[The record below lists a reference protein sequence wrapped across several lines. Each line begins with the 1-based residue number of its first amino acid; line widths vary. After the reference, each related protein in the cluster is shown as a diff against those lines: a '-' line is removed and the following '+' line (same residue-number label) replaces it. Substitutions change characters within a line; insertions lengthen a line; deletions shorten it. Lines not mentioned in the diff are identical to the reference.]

1 MTTSPNG
8 TTAQR
13 KKLRIAVVQPHLA
26 VGAVEMNLRL
36 CASLVREASVM
47 HSPDVILLPEAM
59 TSPNVFHRSLR
70 RVPQPVDGAPYQMI
84 VRLAKELHC
93 TVGGGFLSVRGQ
105 HARHTYVLAE
115 PDGTTH
121 LHDKD
126 EPSMWETNFYSAGK
140 DQGLTSTS
148 FGNVGLAMGFE
159 WGRSRTARRLRNKA
173 DVVLGGSCW
182 WGGPTWPVMR
192 EWMAR
197 DHQYNALAC
206 GEAPTIMARMVG
218 APVAVAQ
225 HVGRVESDTPMLPG
239 VGWST
244 MFSGDSQ
251 IVDASG
257 TILAR
262 LGPEDYNAIACAE
275 VEIGPQEP
283 IHPIPVGFWTQPA
296 AGIVQALWHYQKLHG
311 RISYKVRHALGG
323 FPWQHNPPTD
333 LPNYNPAGAPSQLAL
348 DDLPAESIEEAITAN
363 ADDTEAQLT

>member
-1 MTTSPNG
+1 
-8 TTAQR
+8 
-13 KKLRIAVVQPHLA
+13 
-26 VGAVEMNLRL
+26 
-36 CASLVREASVM
+36 
-47 HSPDVILLPEAM
+47 
-59 TSPNVFHRSLR
+59 
-70 RVPQPVDGAPYQMI
+70 
-84 VRLAKELHC
+84 
-93 TVGGGFLSVRGQ
+93 LSVRGQ

-126 EPSMWETNFYSAGK
+126 EPSMWETNFYTAGK

-159 WGRSRTARRLRNKA
+159 WGRSRTARRLRNKV

-206 GEAPTIMARMVG
+206 GEAPSLMARMVG

-225 HVGRVESDTPMLPG
+225 HVGRVDSDTPMLPG

-323 FPWQHNPPTD
+323 FPWQHDPPTD
-333 LPNYNPAGAPSQLAL
+333 LPNYNPAGASSKLAL
-348 DDLPAESIEEAITAN
+348 DDLSGESGEETITAN
-363 ADDTEAQLT
+363 AGDTEAQLT

>member
-1 MTTSPNG
+1 MTTKSTHG
-8 TTAQR
+8 AAR
-13 KKLRIAVVQPHLA
+13 KKLRIAVIQPHLA
-26 VGAVEMNLRL
+26 VGSVEMNLRL

-59 TSPNVFHRSLR
+59 TSPNMFHRSLR
-70 RVPQPVDGAPYQMI
+70 RVPQPIDGAPYQMI

-93 TVGGGFLSVRGQ
+93 TVGGGFLSVRGE

-126 EPSMWETNFYSAGK
+126 EPSMWENNFYTAGQ
-140 DQGLTSTS
+140 DQGLASTS
-148 FGNVGLAMGFE
+148 FGNVGLVMGFE
-159 WGRSRTARRLRNKA
+159 WGRSRTARRLRNKV

-192 EWMAR
+192 GWMAR

-206 GEAPTIMARMVG
+206 AEAPTTMARMVG

-225 HVGRVESDTPMLPG
+225 HGGTVDSDTPLLPG

-257 TILAR
+257 TIQAY
-262 LGPEDYNAIACAE
+262 LGPDDINAIACAE

-283 IHPIPVGFWTQPA
+283 LYPIPTGFWTQPA
-296 AGIVQALWHYQKLHG
+296 SGIVQALWHYQKLHG
-311 RISYKVRHALGG
+311 RISYKARHALGG
-323 FPWQHNPPTD
+323 FPWQHGVPTD
-333 LPNYNPAGAPSQLAL
+333 LPNYNPADAAPVLAL
-348 DDLPAESIEEAITAN
+348 DDLPAGLVEEAITAN
-363 ADDTEAQLT
+363 AGDTEPQLT

>member
-1 MTTSPNG
+1 MTTSTNG
-8 TTAQR
+8 KAAQR
-13 KKLRIAVVQPHLA
+13 KKLRIGVIQPQLA
-26 VGAVEMNLRL
+26 VGAVEANLRH
-36 CASLVREASVM
+36 CAALVREASVM

-59 TSPNVFHRSLR
+59 TSPNMFNRSLR
-70 RVPQPVDGAPYQMI
+70 RVPRPVDGAPYQMI
-84 VRLAKELHC
+84 QRLAKELHC

-105 HARHTYVLAE
+105 HTRHTYVLAE

-126 EPSMWETNFYSAGK
+126 EPSMWETNFYTAGK
-140 DQGLTSTS
+140 DQGLASTS

-159 WGRSRTARRLRNKA
+159 WARSRTARRLRNKV

-192 EWMAR
+192 GWMAR

-206 GEAPTIMARMVG
+206 GEAPARMARMVG

-225 HVGRVESDTPMLPG
+225 HVGPVDSDTPMLPG

-257 TILAR
+257 TIQAH
-262 LGPEDYNAIACAE
+262 LGPEDINAIACAE
-275 VEIGPQEP
+275 VEIGPQKP
-283 IHPIPVGFWTQPA
+283 IQPIPIGFWAQPA
-296 AGIVQALWHYQKLHG
+296 AGIVQGIWHYQKLHG

-333 LPNYNPAGAPSQLAL
+333 LPNYNPAGGFSGFMSPDLA
-348 DDLPAESIEEAITAN
+348 DEPVEETMTVNVGDNDAG
-363 ADDTEAQLT
+363 